1 MEETDSEK
9 ILELS
14 KKTYEE
20 GNYEESLKYATI
32 LLEKNLSNDYLYQIT
47 AAMLFLKQDYK
58 KALLITDKG
67 LKLYNGKNYVTNK
80 IKILH
85 KLSNDTYYAEKLCE
99 FIREMI
105 ESSSLSLDDEQINI
119 YVSMEKPD
127 ILVSEIAKLF
137 DDGKIEKDVYAKI
150 CLAMIYKYTLSA
162 ETNVPLVKLLLE
174 KDIGM
179 HIDNDD
185 ILIENLSK
193 LTGVVP
199 NILSIYYLTTP
210 DILNDN
216 KNVIDKSYKRAI
228 ANLKKLI
235 QHFQHFQKPLFNS
248 ADELY
253 NNFKSYY
260 YYYFV
265 YYGYNNVELYTLIST
280 LLKNLCPD
288 VKYVKSFTPPVKKQK
303 IKIGFISY
311 FLTLNHSV
319 CKDRVGIIKSLSLDD
334 RFDTYIISNEEKD
347 EEIYKYIMKD
357 IKINKIILKENIKDS
372 RAVIEAQDFDIIIYP
387 EIGMVSFFYLL
398 SHSRLAP
405 IQINTWGHSETSGVD
420 TIDYYFSSKYYETE
434 KMSENYSEKLV
445 LLDSLCTYY
454 YSLDMFDFAK
464 NIKNNKKQI
473 LLDFNIPS
481 NCNLYGSLQPIF
493 KYQPKYINLLKNILC
508 NDPKAIIIFLCG
520 ELKQK
525 FYSYL
530 EKQLGYHMNRVRI
543 FNRLNQEEY
552 CKMVSISDILLD
564 PFPFGG
570 CNTSLDAFYFNKIV
584 VTCPSDK
591 LNGRFTY
598 GFYKK
603 MGIDGP
609 ICEKLDDLSTK
620 ALYYMNNKEERLKL
634 EQAIETNKHVLYEE
648 QDSIST
654 WKNKLIELYEKIK
667 PQKK

>member
-1 MEETDSEK
+1 MDNEK
-9 ILELS
+9 ILELA

-20 GNYEESLKYATI
+20 GNYEESLKYANI
-32 LLEKNLSNDYLYQIT
+32 LLDKNLSNDYLYQIT

-58 KALLITDKG
+58 KALLITDNG
-67 LKLYNGKNYVTNK
+67 LKLYNDKNYVLNK

-85 KLSNDTYYAEKLCE
+85 KLSDDTYYAEKMCK

-105 ESSSLSLDDEQINI
+105 ELSSLCLDDEQIDM
-119 YVSMEKPD
+119 YVSMKNQD
-127 ILVSEIAKLF
+127 ILVSGIAKLF
-137 DDGKIEKDVYAKI
+137 EDDKIDKNVYAKI

-162 ETNVPLVKLLLE
+162 ETNVPLVKLLLDKE
-174 KDIGM
+174 IGL
-179 HIDNDD
+179 HIDNDN

-193 LTGVVP
+193 LSGALP
-199 NILSIYYLTTP
+199 NILAIYYLTTP

-216 KNVIDKSYKRAI
+216 KNVIDKFYKRAI

-235 QHFQHFQKPLFNS
+235 QHFQKPLFNS

-253 NNFKSYY
+253 NNFKAYY

-265 YYGYNNVELYTLIST
+265 YYGYNNVELYRLIST

-288 VKYVKSFTPPVKKQK
+288 IRYIKSFTPPDKTQK
-303 IKIGFISY
+303 IKIGFISD
-311 FLTLNHSV
+311 FLRLSHSV
-319 CKDRVGIIKSLSLDD
+319 CKDRIGIIKSLSLDN
-334 RFDTYIISNEEKD
+334 RFDTYIISKEEK
-347 EEIYKYIMKD
+347 EQEIYKYITKD
-357 IKINKIILKENIKDS
+357 CKINKIILEENIKDS
-372 RAVIEAQDFDIIIYP
+372 RSLIDSQNFDIIVYP
-387 EIGMVSFFYLL
+387 EIGMSSFFYLL
-398 SHSRLAP
+398 AHSRLAP
-405 IQINTWGHSETSGVD
+405 IQINTWGHSETSGID

-445 LLDSLCTYY
+445 LLDSLCTHY

-473 LLDFNIPS
+473 LLDFNLPS
-481 NCNLYGSLQPIF
+481 NCNLYGSLQEVC

-530 EKQLGYHMNRVRI
+530 EKHLGYHMNRVRI

-603 MGIDGP
+603 MGIDEP
-609 ICEKLDDLSTK
+609 ICEKMEDLSTK
-620 ALYYMNNKEERLKL
+620 AIYYMNNREERLKI
-634 EQAIETNKHVLYEE
+634 EQAIEKNKHVLYEE

-654 WKNKLIELYEKIK
+654 WKSKLIELYEKIK
-667 PQKK
+667 PKKTFVVT